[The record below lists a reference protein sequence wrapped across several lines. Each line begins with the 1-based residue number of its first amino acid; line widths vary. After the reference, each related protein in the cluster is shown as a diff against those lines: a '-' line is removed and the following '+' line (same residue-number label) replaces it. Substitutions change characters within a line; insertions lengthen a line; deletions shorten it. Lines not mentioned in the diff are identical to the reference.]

1 VRYIPDRGKSGKG
14 NLLAMHI
21 EKMKDAERQ
30 RDEAVRLVTAL
41 RFELELER
49 QRSAALQFQLDVYKE
64 RNVV

>member
-1 VRYIPDRGKSGKG
+1 MSYVPDREQGWKG

-21 EKMKDAERQ
+21 EQKKIAERE
-30 RDEAVRLVTAL
+30 RDQAVRLASAL
-41 RFELELER
+41 RLQLELER